1 MENIFNQHVWPMWDG
16 VFLKVLCVWSVD
28 LAKRQVREPQAKFNF
43 I

>member
-1 MENIFNQHVWPMWDG
+1 MENIFNQHAWLMLNG
-16 VFLKVLCVWSVD
+16 VFLKVSFMLSLD